1 MNSSKQV
8 DSYVA
13 EWKSNGLSKEKI
25 IVNCAEA
32 ELGWPYVWGAVGAQ
46 CTPGKREVYASRDAC
61 PDGEKKVI
69 RSSCPVLSGKQGD
82 CNGCQYYPDG
92 ECVLIDDCQ
101 GFVKQVMS
109 RVGISFTGG
118 GCTSMWNTAS
128 NWKQKGKI
136 AEMPN
141 VVCCVFY
148 NKGNTME
155 HIGIHIGGGQIIHCS
170 GTVKRGSTSEKMW
183 THYAIPVGLEGGD
196 EPMPVLK
203 PTLRKGS
210 TGVYVVEC
218 QNDLIRLGYDL
229 SPYGADGKFGNK
241 TEAAVKAFQKDQ
253 GLYVDGVVGPMTW
266 DALDSTDPA
275 KLYTVTIPHL
285 TYFKAE
291 ALVNQYPG
299 ASMVEEK
306 R

>member
-1 MNSSKQV
+1 MNSSKEV
-8 DSYVA
+8 DRLVA
-13 EWKSNGLSKEKI
+13 CWKNEGLSKEQI
-25 IVNCAEA
+25 IVKCAEA

-92 ECVLIDDCQ
+92 NYVLIDDCQ

-196 EPMPVLK
+196 KPMPVLK

>member
-92 ECVLIDDCQ
+92 NYVLIDDCQ

-241 TEAAVKAFQKDQ
+241 TEAAVKAFQKDH

>member
-1 MNSSKQV
+1 MNSSKEV
-8 DSYVA
+8 DRLVA
-13 EWKSNGLSKEKI
+13 CWKNEGLSKEQI

-92 ECVLIDDCQ
+92 NYVLIDDCQ

-109 RVGISFTGG
+109 RVGILFTGG

-155 HIGIHIGGGQIIHCS
+155 HIGIHIGDGQIIHCS

-241 TEAAVKAFQKDQ
+241 TEAAVKAFQKDH

>member
-1 MNSSKQV
+1 MNSYKKV
-8 DSYVA
+8 DQLVTG
-13 EWKSNGLSKEKI
+13 WKNEGLSKEQI

-32 ELGWPYVWGAVGAQ
+32 ELSWPYVWGAVGAQ

-69 RSSCPVLSGKQGD
+69 RSSCPVLSGKQGN
-82 CNGCQYYPDG
+82 CNGCQYFPDG

-128 NWKQKGKI
+128 NWKQKGSI
-136 AEMPN
+136 NEMPN

-148 NKGNTME
+148 NKGKIME
-155 HIGIHIGGGQIIHCS
+155 HIGIHIGNGKIIHCS
-170 GTVKRGSTSEKMW
+170 GTVKYGSTDEKMW

-229 SPYGADGKFGNK
+229 SPYGADSKFGNK
-241 TEAAVKAFQKDQ
+241 TEAAVKAFQKDH

-266 DALDSTDPA
+266 DALDSSDPA
-275 KLYTVTIPHL
+275 KLYTVSIPHL

>member
-82 CNGCQYYPDG
+82 CNGCQYFPDG

-241 TEAAVKAFQKDQ
+241 TEAAVKAFQKDH

>member
-1 MNSSKQV
+1 MNSYKKV
-8 DSYVA
+8 DQLVA
-13 EWKSNGLSKEKI
+13 GWKNEGLSKEQI

-69 RSSCPVLSGKQGD
+69 RSSCPVLSGKQGN
-82 CNGCQYYPDG
+82 CNGCQYFPDG

-128 NWKQKGKI
+128 NWKQKGTI
-136 AEMPN
+136 NEMPN

-148 NKGNTME
+148 NKGKTME
-155 HIGIHIGGGQIIHCS
+155 HIGIHIGNGKIIHCS
-170 GTVKRGSTSEKMW
+170 GTVKYGSTDEKMW
-183 THYAIPVGLEGGD
+183 THYAIPAGLEGGD
-196 EPMPVLK
+196 TPMPDFK
-203 PTLRKGS
+203 PTIRIGN
-210 TGVYVVEC
+210 TGEYVTLL
-218 QNDLIRLGYDL
+218 QTKLIQLGYDL
-229 SPYGADGKFGNK
+229 GSYGADGKFGNK
-241 TEAAVKAFQKDQ
+241 TFEAVRQFQKAH
-253 GLYVDGVVGPMTW
+253 GLIVDGVVGPMTW
-266 DALDSTDPA
+266 DALDSSEPA
-275 KLYTVTIPHL
+275 KLYTVSIPHL

-291 ALVNQYPG
+291 ALVGSYPG
-299 ASMVEEK
+299 ASMIEEK
-306 R
+306 G

>member
-1 MNSSKQV
+1 
-8 DSYVA
+8 
-13 EWKSNGLSKEKI
+13 
-25 IVNCAEA
+25 
-32 ELGWPYVWGAVGAQ
+32 
-46 CTPGKREVYASRDAC
+46 
-61 PDGEKKVI
+61 
-69 RSSCPVLSGKQGD
+69 
-82 CNGCQYYPDG
+82 
-92 ECVLIDDCQ
+92 
-101 GFVKQVMS
+101 
-109 RVGISFTGG
+109 
-118 GCTSMWNTAS
+118 
-128 NWKQKGKI
+128 
-136 AEMPN
+136 
-141 VVCCVFY
+141 
-148 NKGNTME
+148 
-155 HIGIHIGGGQIIHCS
+155 
-170 GTVKRGSTSEKMW
+170 
-183 THYAIPVGLEGGD
+183 
-196 EPMPVLK
+196 MPVLK

-241 TEAAVKAFQKDQ
+241 TEAAVKAFQKDH